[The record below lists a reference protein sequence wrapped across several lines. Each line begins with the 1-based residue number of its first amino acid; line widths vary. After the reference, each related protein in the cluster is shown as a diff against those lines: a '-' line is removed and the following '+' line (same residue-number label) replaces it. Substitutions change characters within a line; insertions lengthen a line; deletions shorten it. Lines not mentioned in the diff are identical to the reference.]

1 MYALRVLSDAVLQAS
16 VTANFDLYEEV
27 RKEAIMCQALE
38 DLMKDVIDE
47 RVSER
52 VNEQVDV
59 TTVEHIKSLMKSL
72 KIGVEQAMDMLDIP
86 MAKRSAIGKKII

>member
-1 MYALRVLSDAVLQAS
+1 
-16 VTANFDLYEEV
+16 
-27 RKEAIMCQALE
+27 MCQALE

-47 RVSER
+47 RI
-52 VNEQVDV
+52 NENVDNA
-59 TTVEHIKSLMKSL
+59 TVEHIKSLMKSL

>member
-1 MYALRVLSDAVLQAS
+1 MSDAVLQAS
-16 VTANFDLYEEV
+16 VTANFDLYEEA

-47 RVSER
+47 RI
-52 VNEQVDV
+52 NENVDNA
-59 TTVEHIKSLMKSL
+59 TVEHIKSLMKSL